1 VYSDS
6 SEPQPESPAISPA
19 ARRIV
24 INQEIFKSSLHLDMQ
39 VHQIIIIVKV
49 YGRRRK
55 EIRRAG
61 Q

>member
-24 INQEIFKSSLHLDMQ
+24 INQESFKSSFHLY
-39 VHQIIIIVKV
+39 IGYVKSSSL
-49 YGRRRK
+49 
-55 EIRRAG
+55 
-61 Q
+61 